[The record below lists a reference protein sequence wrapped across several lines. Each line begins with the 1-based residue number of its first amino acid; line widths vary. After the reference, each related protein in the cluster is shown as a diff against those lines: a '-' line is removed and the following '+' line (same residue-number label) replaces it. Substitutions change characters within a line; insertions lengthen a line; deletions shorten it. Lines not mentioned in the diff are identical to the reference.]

1 MMYLLNKAP
10 KGNNIYGLASA
21 VAYVIHGDGHPH
33 LPRFQRMLGRA
44 GCREGGARPVSGWMY
59 GILIALA
66 VLALWRGSKRSR
78 AVSKFSLYLVL
89 SSSRRYGTALSTGCS
104 VLSTRFTPEIYSFPP
119 PFTFGSALADNFQF
133 MNENVKIV
141 RHFMNSL
148 FVTSMNTFLVL
159 LFCSMGGYAFAIYRF
174 PGRNALF
181 AILLGTMMVP
191 QLAGIVPWFFLITK
205 FGWLNNYAALIV
217 PGAANA
223 FGIYWM
229 RQYCVNNVPSSLMEA
244 AKIDGCSEWLIFFR
258 VIAPVLLPAFA
269 ALGIMQFVNVWNDFM
284 VPMLVLREN
293 DLFTL
298 PLMLSY
304 MRGDP
309 SRGANVAR

>member
-1 MMYLLNKAP
+1 MYLA
-10 KGNNIYGLASA
+10 
-21 VAYVIHGDGHPH
+21 
-33 LPRFQRMLGRA
+33 
-44 GCREGGARPVSGWMY
+44 
-59 GILIALA
+59 LIALVSL
-66 VLALWRGSKRSR
+66 VLWYGSKKSR
-78 AVSKFSLYLVL
+78 VVSKISLYLVL
-89 SSSRRYGTALSTGCS
+89 LVVAAVMVLPFYWMF
-104 VLSTRFTPEIYSFPP
+104 VLSTHYTPDIYKFPP
-119 PFTFGSALADNFQF
+119 PFTFGHALTDNFQF
-133 MNENVKIV
+133 MNQSVNAL
-141 RHFMNSL
+141 RHFFNSL
-148 FVTSMNTFLVL
+148 FVTVSNTALVL

-181 AILLGTMMVP
+181 SILLGTMMVP
-191 QLAGIVPWFFLITK
+191 QLAGIVPWFFLISK
-205 FGWLNNYAALIV
+205 FGWLNNYLALIV

-284 VPMLVLREN
+284 IPMLVLREN

-309 SRGANVAR
+309 SRGANIGALMLASALSVLPLLVAFLSASKFFMSGLTAGAIKE

>member
-1 MMYLLNKAP
+1 MNGWTYLA
-10 KGNNIYGLASA
+10 
-21 VAYVIHGDGHPH
+21 
-33 LPRFQRMLGRA
+33 
-44 GCREGGARPVSGWMY
+44 
-59 GILIALA
+59 LIALA
-66 VLALWRGSKRSR
+66 ALALYLLGKRSR
-78 AVSKFSLYLVL
+78 AVTKFSLYLVL
-89 SSSRRYGTALSTGCS
+89 LLVAAVMVLPFYWMF

-119 PFTFGSALADNFQF
+119 PFTFGSALKDNFAF
-133 MNENVKIV
+133 MTSSVNIA
-141 RHFMNSL
+141 RHFLNSV
-148 FVTSMNTFLVL
+148 FVTCMNTALVL

-181 AILLGTMMVP
+181 SILLGTMMVP
-191 QLAGIVPWFFLITK
+191 QLAGIVPWFFLISK
-205 FGWLNNYAALIV
+205 LGWLNNYAALII
-217 PGAANA
+217 PGCANA

-229 RQYCVNNVPSSLMEA
+229 RQYCVNNVPASLMEA

-269 ALGIMQFVNVWNDFM
+269 ALGIMQFVGVWNGFM
-284 VPMLVLREN
+284 IPMLVLREN

-309 SRGANVAR
+309 SRGTNVGALMLASALSVLPLMAAFLSASKFFMSGLTAGAIKE

>member
-1 MMYLLNKAP
+1 VNGLIYLA
-10 KGNNIYGLASA
+10 
-21 VAYVIHGDGHPH
+21 
-33 LPRFQRMLGRA
+33 
-44 GCREGGARPVSGWMY
+44 
-59 GILIALA
+59 LIALIA
-66 VLALWRGSKRSR
+66 LVLWYGSKKSR
-78 AVSKFSLYLVL
+78 AVAKFSLYLALIAVAVVMVL
-89 SSSRRYGTALSTGCS
+89 PFYWMF
-104 VLSTRFTPEIYSFPP
+104 VLSTRYTPEIYSFPP
-119 PFTFGSALADNFQF
+119 PFTFGTALADNFQF
-133 MNENVKIV
+133 MNSSVDAL
-141 RHFMNSL
+141 RHFFNSV
-148 FVTSMNTFLVL
+148 FVTVSNTALVL

-181 AILLGTMMVP
+181 SILLGTMMVP
-191 QLAGIVPWFFLITK
+191 QLAGIVPWFFLISK
-205 FGWLNNYAALIV
+205 FGWLNNYLALII

-229 RQYCVNNVPSSLMEA
+229 RQYCQNNVPSSLMEA

-284 VPMLVLREN
+284 IPMLVLREN

-309 SRGANVAR
+309 SRGANIGALMLASALSVLPLLVAFLSASKFFMSGLTAGAIKE